1 MSASDDGRLRS
12 YKISVTRG
20 RSIGIGLSL
29 AEATGALLA
38 LSQFLRCA
46 RNRLLRDDE
55 SCERSLRSAGD
66 NGPSGRSHYG
76 SHDRSR
82 GRGHISSVGSSESNG
97 DRRTRDGGVSRR
109 RGSSSCDGSFQAQ
122 VGNNLCR
129 CFLTWSRVRR
139 RYGSGGGRRLSNGR
153 NRMSKIAL

>member
-1 MSASDDGRLRS
+1 MTGIRR
-12 YKISVTRG
+12 V
-20 RSIGIGLSL
+20 GIGLGVK
-29 AEATGALLA
+29 EAAFALLTLGHLLGRRFA
-38 LSQFLRCA
+38 C
-46 RNRLLRDDE
+46 LLRDE
-55 SCERSLRSAGD
+55 KRFERSLRSAGD
-66 NGPSGRSHYG
+66 NGPSGRSRNSSYDG
-76 SHDRSR
+76 SR

-153 NRMSKIAL
+153 SRMSKIAL